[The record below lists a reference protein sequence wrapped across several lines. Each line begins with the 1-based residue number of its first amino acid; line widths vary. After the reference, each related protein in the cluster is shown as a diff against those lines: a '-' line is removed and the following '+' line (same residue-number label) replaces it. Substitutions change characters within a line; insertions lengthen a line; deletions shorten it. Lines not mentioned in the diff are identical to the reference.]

1 MEKLKFTVRCIVLLA
16 ALPVIMFVELTRGDK
31 VTNEQNQKTA
41 EKISVKTN
49 EVAMIGYTSP
59 FLQAVIN

>member
-1 MEKLKFTVRCIVLLA
+1 
-16 ALPVIMFVELTRGDK
+16 MFVELTRGDK

>member
-1 MEKLKFTVRCIVLLA
+1 MEKIKFTLRCIALLA
-16 ALPVIMFVELTRGDK
+16 ALPAIMFVELTRGDK

-41 EKISVKTN
+41 EKISVKAN